1 MKKLL
6 RNAQFLAI
14 IAGALAATTARTALN
29 AHLPRG
35 EKIVE
40 IAVPGKN
47 PEVCVVPKHFA
58 DATYSSDDTAAEA
71 KLCAIDENTN
81 AAVCPKTNSTN
92 PGLDLHSVPPGFTPA
107 QVAAANC
114 GTQGAKKI
122 AKYKLSTSC
131 SYTPSILGYYHLSR
145 MLGGIGDVPPAVIRT
160 FELQNHVA
168 LGRKALAE
176 TSSSSLIHQTWA
188 SLMTQLTAG
197 AGASRR
203 DLLLTDDF
211 KQSYGAL
218 SVNPKKEQF
227 YREFFNGGANPVAK
241 ATNFRDKNPI
251 TALLARNGDINTL
264 VGRSFTAA
272 NVQTMVQLQDAA
284 DMIVIDTLM
293 NQQDRFGNVHYL
305 EVYYYQD
312 PRNLNADGSKKVKS
326 SKTPPADTVLVAGA
340 VQVKKMLLKDN
351 DCGVVKQNVAKQA
364 NLADHIAHISPNTYE
379 RLLKLDAVADSADTR
394 DFFTKELLF
403 TAADYASVLVNLH
416 ALAAKLHQA
425 CSQGRL
431 RPDLDLDAHFS
442 GRPSTAPNC
451 DL

>member
-1 MKKLL
+1 M
-6 RNAQFLAI
+6 A
-14 IAGALAATTARTALN
+14 
-29 AHLPRG
+29 
-35 EKIVE
+35 
-40 IAVPGKN
+40 
-47 PEVCVVPKHFA
+47 
-58 DATYSSDDTAAEA
+58 
-71 KLCAIDENTN
+71 
-81 AAVCPKTNSTN
+81 
-92 PGLDLHSVPPGFTPA
+92 
-107 QVAAANC
+107 
-114 GTQGAKKI
+114 
-122 AKYKLSTSC
+122 
-131 SYTPSILGYYHLSR
+131 
-145 MLGGIGDVPPAVIRT
+145 
-160 FELQNHVA
+160 
-168 LGRKALAE
+168 
-176 TSSSSLIHQTWA
+176 
-188 SLMTQLTAG
+188 QLTAG

-227 YREFFNGGANPVAK
+227 YKEFFNGGANPVAK

-251 TALLARNGDINTL
+251 TALLARSGDINTL

-293 NQQDRFGNVHYL
+293 NQQDRFGNLHYL

-312 PRNLNADGSKKVKS
+312 PTDLNPDGSKKIKS
-326 SKTPPADTVLVAGA
+326 SKDAPANAMGA

-351 DCGVVKQNVAKQA
+351 DCGVTKTNAAKQA
-364 NLADHIAHISPNTYE
+364 NLADRIAHIRPGTYK
-379 RLLKLDAVADSADTR
+379 RLLKLDAVADAVDTK

-403 TAADYASVLVNLH
+403 TAADYANVRRNLH
-416 ALAAKLHQA
+416 DLAAKLHQS

-442 GRPSTAPNC
+442 DHPAKAPSC